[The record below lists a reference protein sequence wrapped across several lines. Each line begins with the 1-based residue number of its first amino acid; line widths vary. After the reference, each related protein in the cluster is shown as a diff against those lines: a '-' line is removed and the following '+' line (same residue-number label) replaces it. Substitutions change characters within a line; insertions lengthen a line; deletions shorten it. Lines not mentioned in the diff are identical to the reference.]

1 MAKKPMTSITT
12 PDVIQDAVSYTISG
26 DSSVNQPDDGRQLL
40 SNPRNSS
47 KHTNAN
53 RYLRTEVAYLRGVSA

>member
-1 MAKKPMTSITT
+1 MAEKPMTSTTT

-26 DSSVNQPDDGRQLL
+26 NSNVNHLDDGRQVLA
-40 SNPRNSS
+40 NQRNSS

-53 RYLRTEVAYLRGVSA
+53 RYLRAEVAYLKGMSA